1 MDFFLLKSE
10 VYFVL
15 LSPLDVI
22 IKQRYLYKSLK
33 VGILNQYVKVNNL
46 HQLPLPESHSLLCT
60 EGARQREEYAQH
72 RLCRAHFSQA
82 HGKERPAHF
91 YPVKKFAVCFGKRQH
106 TAQFVVV
113 RNT

>member
-15 LSPLDVI
+15 LSPLDAI

-46 HQLPLPESHSLLCT
+46 HQLPLPAHDKGKNTHST
-60 EGARQREEYAQH
+60 A
-72 RLCRAHFSQA
+72 
-82 HGKERPAHF
+82 
-91 YPVKKFAVCFGKRQH
+91 FAVRISPKR
-106 TAQFVVV
+106 TAKSARLIFT
-113 RNT
+113 R